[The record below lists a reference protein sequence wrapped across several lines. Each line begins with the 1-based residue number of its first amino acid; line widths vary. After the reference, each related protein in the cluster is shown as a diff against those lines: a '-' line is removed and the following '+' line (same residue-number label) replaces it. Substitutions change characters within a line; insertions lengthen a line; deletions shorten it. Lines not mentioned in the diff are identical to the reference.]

1 MKKLML
7 GLLLATP
14 LLFMNCSDDDDAP
27 SQESITY
34 QLAEVDSSGVSGT
47 ARFIKLD
54 SMTTRIDVQLS
65 GTIDSLTHPMHI
77 HVNDAAEG
85 GDIAITLEGVNG
97 VTGLS
102 STTVTRLDSI
112 GDAAGTSI
120 NYEGLLEFDGHI
132 NVHLSPEEL
141 STIVAQGD
149 IGSNINTP

>member
-54 SMTTRIDVQLS
+54 SLTTRVELQLQN
-65 GTIDSLTHPMHI
+65 TIADTIHPAHI
-77 HVNDAAEG
+77 HINDAATG
-85 GDIAITLEGVNG
+85 GGIARTLTDVDGNTGVSITEF
-97 VTGLS
+97 TA
-102 STTVTRLDSI
+102 LD
-112 GDAAGTSI
+112 DDTPI

-132 NVHLSPEEL
+132 NVHLGPGDDL
-141 STIVAQGD
+141 QTIVAQGD
-149 IGSNINTP
+149 IGSNVNTP